1 MRFHCGVSFSWRS
14 IKKFLIPFLLGILA
28 FFGFNFLQDNKI
40 IPLGFI
46 QAYALE
52 DNPIPDEIE
61 DSYYYYSYLNSI
73 EEETNYK
80 PLHNKV
86 YWFDNNTTTNGIL
99 SSIYILLFLYCISS
113 LLLKVI
119 SMVHNVRWKK

>member
-80 PLHNKV
+80 PLHNK
-86 YWFDNNTTTNGIL
+86 I
-99 SSIYILLFLYCISS
+99 
-113 LLLKVI
+113 
-119 SMVHNVRWKK
+119 